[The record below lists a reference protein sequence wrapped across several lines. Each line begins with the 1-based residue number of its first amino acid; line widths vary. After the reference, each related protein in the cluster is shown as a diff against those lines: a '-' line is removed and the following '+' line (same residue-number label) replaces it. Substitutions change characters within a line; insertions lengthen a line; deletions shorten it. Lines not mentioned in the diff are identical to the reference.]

1 MTFKTRLAASGL
13 FILLTIQVGCLRTRA
28 QMKEDQP
35 PYAERT
41 EELKP
46 VPADAIEEIQPGGGY
61 VFEELKDE
69 MTRLAGRI
77 EDLER
82 AEKARSTQQS
92 SAARSVSTEDF
103 THLEERLVSL
113 EKRMEALQSSRSE
126 VSVAAPPAVTKPEE
140 VFHQAKELFDDGNY
154 QEAEEKLSLYL
165 KVPKIKKFQ
174 EALFLKGECLYRL
187 KEYKKAVVE
196 YSRFPEKYPQ
206 SSHMPEALYKIA
218 LSFDALGMK
227 DDAQGFYQELVEKFP
242 KSQQAIKARK
252 KLK

>member
-1 MTFKTRLAASGL
+1 MTFQSKLATSGL
-13 FILLTIQVGCLRTRA
+13 CILLFVQMGCLRTRA
-28 QMKEDQP
+28 QIREDRP
-35 PYAERT
+35 AYSDKAE
-41 EELKP
+41 EFKP
-46 VPADAIEEIQPGGGY
+46 VPAEAVEEVEPEGGY

-82 AEKARSTQQS
+82 AEKSRSAQVVS
-92 SAARSVSTEDF
+92 DPSPSVAASLA
-103 THLEERLVSL
+103 HLEERLVSL
-113 EKRMEALQSSRSE
+113 EKKLEGLHGGEAEAPL
-126 VSVAAPPAVTKPEE
+126 AANPILKNPEE
-140 VFHQAKELFDDGNY
+140 VFHQAKESFDDGNY

-165 KVPKIKKFQ
+165 KAPKIKKYQ

-187 KEYKKAVVE
+187 KDYKKAVVE

-227 DDAQGFYQELVEKFP
+227 DDAKGFYEELVEKFP
-242 KSQQAIKARK
+242 KSQQSAKARK